1 MQIVQAR
8 GREIPVVTRH
18 KRYTPER
25 ARAEALFNKP
35 ATVAKPRI
43 LEDAPKMTA
52 SVALPV
58 KVAAVKP
65 ASPNETEH
73 EKVFRLVRE
82 GLFEEAARLAARLI
96 NSGND
101 EDFFIHAGTA
111 AYRNAEEWFENRV
124 QSGISSPTSGF
135 EIITPEKAQVLLL
148 SNSGNRKVRAS
159 NIALVMRD
167 IASGRW
173 EKNGETLIVSVD
185 GRLNDGQHRNFA
197 ILLTQTAIETAM
209 AFGLTRESIAT
220 VDIGVKRTGGDRLG
234 FLEIKNYSRIAA
246 IISIAYKI
254 LAGRSATESEKVYFY
269 RDNADHLQKC
279 ANLANNL
286 PRGAQGANFGAAAL
300 ILLRQGAPED
310 SLSDFFAEIRGSLL
324 PKSKNSPAL
333 KLRELLLARSF
344 KAPADKQIYT
354 IVDLYVRWASGK
366 KVMSISIAN
375 ELRFTVK

>member
-1 MQIVQAR
+1 MEIIQAR
-8 GREIPVVTRH
+8 GREIPVVN
-18 KRYTPER
+18 KRR
-25 ARAEALFNKP
+25 AYGSPINAKQAAESLFKKP
-35 ATVAKPRI
+35 ATLLRQATIRQSLVLQPV
-43 LEDAPKMTA
+43 PNTA
-52 SVALPV
+52 D
-58 KVAAVKP
+58 
-65 ASPNETEH
+65 ETEH

-82 GLFEEAARLAARLI
+82 QKFEEAARIAARLI
-96 NSGND
+96 NAGND
-101 EDFFIHAGTA
+101 EGLYIYGGTA
-111 AYRNAEEWFENRV
+111 AYRKAEEWFESRV
-124 QSGISSPTSGF
+124 QDGLSSPTSSF
-135 EIITPEKAQVLLL
+135 ETITPEKAQILLL
-148 SNSGNRKVRAS
+148 SNSGNRKVRAA

-185 GRLNDGQHRNFA
+185 GQLNDGQHRNFA
-197 ILLTQTAIETAM
+197 ILLTKIAIETAM

-254 LAGRSATESEKVYFY
+254 MEGRAATESEKVYFY
-269 RDNADHLQKC
+269 RDNDDHLQKC

-286 PRGAQGANFGAAAL
+286 PKGAQGANFGAAAL
-300 ILLRQGAPED
+300 ILLRQGVPEQ
-310 SLSDFFAEIRGSLL
+310 SLSDFFAELRGSLL

-333 KLRELLLARSF
+333 KLREMLLARSF

-354 IVDLYVRWASGK
+354 VVDLYIRWASGK

-375 ELRFTVK
+375 ELQFSVK